1 MADKAEHRIT
11 QESVDAFVA
20 KLQAWAADLPFEEK
34 AILTMM
40 LNRAG
45 EEPEVEGFAMSFTPQ
60 ILSSAV
66 LRRSTI
72 GETLSP
78 EQKAG
83 GWAQIWGQAI
93 PR

>member
-20 KLQAWAADLPFEEK
+20 KLQAWAADLPVEEK
-34 AILTMM
+34 AILTSM

-45 EEPEVEGFAMSFTPQ
+45 EEPEVEGFAISFTPQ
-60 ILSSAV
+60 ILRTAV

-72 GETLSP
+72 GESLSP
-78 EQKAG
+78 EQQTT
-83 GWAQIWGQAI
+83 GWGRIWGQAY
-93 PR
+93 PG